1 MTNNGKSRYWTFEV
15 YEESAP
21 HNWVEI
27 IKSTFLPAA
36 YIFHD
41 RDIKEDGSLKKPHY
55 HVFIQ
60 YGNTTTYKN
69 IYELFGSIAANGH
82 IERVISPTGAYQY
95 LTHKNRPEKTQ
106 YADDEIV
113 WLNAFDPSTFAEWS
127 PSEKMD
133 NMRVIMLTVNS
144 HKIYE
149 YAALLEYFAD
159 SPDNEMLKFCMY
171 NTTLVNTYVTSA
183 RHRLKKSENKEN

>member
-1 MTNNGKSRYWTFEV
+1 MTNNSKSRYWTFVV

-21 HNWVEI
+21 HNWIEI
-27 IKSTFLPAA
+27 IKSTFLPIAFI
-36 YIFHD
+36 YHD
-41 RDIKEDGSLKKPHY
+41 RDINDDGTIKKPHY
-55 HVFIQ
+55 HVFVQ

-69 IYELFGSIAANGH
+69 IFELFGSICANGH

-113 WLNAFDPSTFAEWS
+113 WLNSFDPSTFAEWS

-144 HKIYE
+144 KKIYE
-149 YAALLEYFAD
+149 YAGLLEYFAD
-159 SPDNEMLKFCMY
+159 SPDTEMLKFCMF
-171 NTTLVNTYVTSA
+171 NTTLVNTYITSA
-183 RHRLKKSENKEN
+183 RHRLKKSNKE